1 MERTRSGRE
10 IIDIVIPAFN
20 EESGIGRTLEQLAG
34 CLAGSRYR
42 FEVIV
47 VDDGSSDATAE
58 IAARFSLLPLR
69 VVRLT
74 RNFGKESAL
83 LAGLDHAR
91 GAATILMD
99 ADLQH
104 PAALVPELLA
114 HWERGYEC
122 VYAAKHSR
130 SGEGWLRRVGSALF
144 YAAIN
149 RGSEVAI
156 PPDAGDFRLLDRAV
170 VRALCSLRERV
181 RFTKGLYA
189 WLGFRQ
195 LGIPYVAAE
204 RAAGVTKYD
213 AGRLLRLAWDG
224 LTSFSDL
231 PLRACGAVG
240 AATASIALLYGAYIA
255 ARTLV
260 MGADVPGWATLTD
273 AIMFLGGLQ
282 ILLLGV
288 IGQYVRNV
296 FLETKQRPNY
306 LVREIV
312 DANTAAGARPESS
325 LERAAPNRAAAA

>member
-1 MERTRSGRE
+1 MERAHSGRD
-10 IIDIVIPAFN
+10 IVDIVIPAFN
-20 EESGIGRTLEQLAG
+20 EESGIGRTLERLAQ

-58 IAARFSLLPLR
+58 IAARSSVLPLR

-104 PAALVPELLA
+104 PAELIPELLA

-122 VYAAKHSR
+122 VYAVKQCR
-130 SGEGWLRRVGSALF
+130 DREGWLKRAGSAIF
-144 YAAIN
+144 YAAIR
-149 RGSEVAI
+149 RGADIAI
-156 PPDAGDFRLLDRAV
+156 PPHAGDFRLLDRAV

-195 LGIPYVAAE
+195 LGVPYVPAA
-204 RAAGVTKYD
+204 RTAGVTKYD
-213 AGRLLRLAWDG
+213 AGRLLGLAWDG

-231 PLRACGAVG
+231 PLRASGVVG

-255 ARTLV
+255 ARTLL
-260 MGADVPGWATLTD
+260 MGVDVPGWATLTD

-312 DANTAAGARPESS
+312 EANSAAGARPDSS
-325 LERAAPNRAAAA
+325 LERVVPNRVAAA